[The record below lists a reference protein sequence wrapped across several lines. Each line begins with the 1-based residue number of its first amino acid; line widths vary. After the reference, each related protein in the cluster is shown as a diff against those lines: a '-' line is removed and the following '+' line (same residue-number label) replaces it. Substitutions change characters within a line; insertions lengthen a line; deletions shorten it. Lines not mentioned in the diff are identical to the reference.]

1 MTKRKKRKKQAR
13 GGAGIPPHALQIIQ
27 RKFGGRRP
35 DRAKVF
41 SILLQEACRSL
52 EKSQYDV
59 ALELVDQAEK
69 LARSDQE
76 AQRCDSLSAEIFYE
90 RGSDPEYT
98 DQASLDDLEFAVLLA
113 PQKTRYRLQFARA
126 LIRDGQLDSAIHQY
140 ETASKDSAETPA
152 RFLWAVTAL
161 KADQSLPSVE
171 LTPAEQNTLDAVQNL
186 LTGHAKSNQLAEP
199 VLDSSQPLWEA
210 LLEMQAD
217 VEAAPIESMESALS
231 AWNGTQAPGAARYYL
246 GVSALRAGDLDTA
259 WQALADAQE
268 VGYTPPWLNDNFS
281 YLSRAQAIQRAAT
294 EDWQGVID
302 VGEPALQEID
312 DRILAET
319 VSLAYFHLGY
329 EAART
334 DDWETAAD
342 RWRQAEGYDSNRY
355 LAQNLALAREQR
367 EDWKGAA
374 EAWRD
379 VIRRRPR
386 KDDHPDYLDDN
397 QVAGVWHHTAECY
410 QRANI
415 PSEAITC
422 HQNALKYTPDD
433 LEIRHELSIALIA
446 NSQFEAAENELN
458 RILERDAD
466 DVKALVRLGQLYRND
481 EWRSWR
487 YGDRAVQALDRV
499 LELDPKHEEA
509 REALADYFIEQGT
522 RHMDWGRYS
531 LAAEQFRQGLEHL
544 PDYAWLH
551 ARLGVA
557 ERRQG
562 NEEQAREH
570 FWTAY
575 ELEPD
580 RASVAGY
587 VLHEFLHMDETEAER
602 LLPRIQSSLTHVL
615 PRFWVDQGERAL
627 GCELG
632 TVWVEAFFEEAL
644 ALAGEPWVSE
654 TRAEILVDIIMTLH
668 GADEGRTELERKYRE
683 RIEREAPNSG
693 AKELIDSLVA
703 VLERGNF
710 DKADRLLGKA
720 RHKARKAGESGLLAK
735 IEAFKELIFA
745 GPLGLFGPS
754 GPGSILERL
763 FR

>member
-1 MTKRKKRKKQAR
+1 MTKGKKQRKQAG

-27 RKFGGRRP
+27 RKFSGRRP

-41 SILLQEACRSL
+41 DILLQEARGSL

-59 ALELVDQAEK
+59 ALELIDQAEK

-98 DQASLDDLEFAVLLA
+98 DQPSLDDLEFAVLLA
-113 PQKTRYRLQFARA
+113 PQKPRYRLKFARA
-126 LIRDGQLDSAIHQY
+126 LIRDGQLDRALNQY
-140 ETASKDSAETPA
+140 EAASKDSAETPA
-152 RFLWAVTAL
+152 RFLWAVAAL
-161 KADQSLPSVE
+161 KADQSLPAVE
-171 LTPAEQNTLDAVQNL
+171 LTPAEQNTLDAVQDL
-186 LTGHAKSNQLAEP
+186 LTGRAKSNQLAEP
-199 VLDSSQPLWEA
+199 VLDSSRPLWEA

-217 VEAAPIESMESALS
+217 VEAAPIESMESALT
-231 AWNGTQAPGAARYYL
+231 AWNGTRAPGAAYYYL
-246 GVSALRAGDLDTA
+246 GVAALRAGDRDTA

-268 VGYTPPWLNDNFS
+268 AGYTSPWLDENFS
-281 YLSRAQAIQRAAT
+281 YLSRAQAIQRAEA
-294 EDWQGVID
+294 EDWQAVID
-302 VGEPALQEID
+302 IGEPALREID

-319 VSLAYFHLGY
+319 VSLAHFHLGFN
-329 EAART
+329 AAQA
-334 DDWETAAD
+334 DDWETATD
-342 RWRQAEGYDSNRY
+342 HWRQAEGYDSNRY

-367 EDWKGAA
+367 EDWEGAA

-379 VIRRRPR
+379 VVRRRPR
-386 KDDHPDYLDDN
+386 KEDHPDYLDDN
-397 QVAGVWHHTAECY
+397 QIAGVWRHTAECY

-433 LEIRHELSIALIA
+433 IEIRHELATALLA
-446 NSQFEAAENELN
+446 NEQLEAAENELN
-458 RILERDAD
+458 RILERDTD
-466 DVKALVRLGQLYRND
+466 NVKALSRLGQLYTRDDWN
-481 EWRSWR
+481 RWR
-487 YGDRAVQALDRV
+487 YGDRAVEVLKRA
-499 LELDPKHEEA
+499 LELEPNNEEV

-522 RHMDWGRYS
+522 GNMDWGMYS
-531 LAAEQFRQGLEHL
+531 LAAEEFRRGLEHL

-551 ARLGVA
+551 AYLGAA
-557 ERRQG
+557 ERHQG
-562 NEEQAREH
+562 NEKQAREH
-570 FWTAY
+570 FWNAY

-602 LLPRIQSSLTHVL
+602 LLSRIQRSLTHVL
-615 PRFWVDQGERAL
+615 PRFWVDQGKKAL
-627 GCELG
+627 GCGLG
-632 TVWVEAFFEEAL
+632 TAWVEAFFEEAL

-703 VLERGNF
+703 MFERGNF

-720 RHKARKAGESGLLAK
+720 RHKARKAGERGLLDK
-735 IEAFKELIFA
+735 IEALKELVFA
-745 GPLGLFGPS
+745 GPFGLFDPS
-754 GPGSILERL
+754 GPGSILDRL
-763 FR
+763 LR